1 MLLELLETKQKN
13 ILETFKVYR
22 MGPLVAFSKGAH
34 SVSQSLFSYYFAKY
48 GIESYLYIRKN
59 SPSKGKRAEELF
71 SFLGVKTSEKLRIR
85 LTSHNKGLSSIE
97 NFLLFLMDISKNRK
111 YNNFLF
117 LSKPSHVIQLSKFK
131 KVFNFKIIYENHTN
145 NPNIKASQLADITYT
160 VSPDVYDKIK
170 VLNKKAILWT
180 YHYPIQD
187 KFFLKKGFQEKNI
200 YTLGY
205 IGSLLREKGIDTLF
219 ESIRNINNIKLKIIG
234 GNDKQINSAKKL
246 TDKLNISNKV
256 EFAGFVSQSELP
268 KELKDIDILIAPF
281 KKSQKTIPLKI
292 YEYLATGIPTIA
304 SDIDSVKV
312 IAKNFVFY
320 FEAENSNSLQETIKR
335 VISNPKKAKEISE
348 KSCKYVEN
356 FKWEKVI
363 EKMIMDLEKII

>member
-1 MLLELLETKQKN
+1 MLPQLKHKN
-13 ILETFKVYR
+13 DILKTFKVYR
-22 MGPLVAFSKGAH
+22 IGPLVAFSKGAH

-48 GIESYLYIRKN
+48 GVESYLYIRKN
-59 SPSKGKRAEELF
+59 FLSEGKKVEELL
-71 SFLGVKTSEKLRIR
+71 SFLGVKKSENLKIR
-85 LTSHNKGLSSIE
+85 LTSRNKGLSTIE
-97 NFLLFLMDISKNRK
+97 NLFLFLVDIIKNRK

-117 LSKPSHVIQLSKFK
+117 LSKSSHVIQLSKLK

-145 NPNIKASQLADITYT
+145 NLNIKASQLADITYI

-187 KFFLKKGFQEKNI
+187 EFFLKKGFQEKNV

-205 IGSLLREKGIDTLF
+205 IGSLLKEKGVDILF
-219 ESIRNINNIKLKIIG
+219 ESIRNIDNIKLKIIG

-246 TDKLNISNKV
+246 TDRLNISNKV
-256 EFAGFVSQSELP
+256 EFAGFVSQSELT
-268 KELKDIDILIAPF
+268 KELKDIDIFIAPF

-292 YEYLATGIPTIA
+292 YEYLATGIPIIA

-348 KSCKYVEN
+348 KSCKYAEN
-356 FKWEKVI
+356 FRWEKVI
-363 EKMIMDLEKII
+363 EKMLMDLEKII